1 VPAGLSEAEW
11 KARQKDEAAKKAA
24 NKLKYPKGPP
34 FLGVKE
40 YLTGLANKQTFKNG
54 KVKDTGHVYVKTKY
68 DWSGAKKDGSV
79 RYNSVAG
86 ESDTKKKNPFF
97 KKDIADASALQ
108 GFVSNYMPSATQRM
122 PTSLNAYVPAGL
134 SEAEWKARQ
143 KDEAAKKAANKLKY
157 PKGPPFLGVKEYLT
171 GLANKQTFKN
181 GKVKDTGHVYVK
193 TKYDWSGA
201 KKDGSV
207 RYNVDP
213 KLNKFVLPAV
223 SNVKHGNGPD
233 ALAGTSPFKIVDDT
247 PVLHPA
253 TQVQD
258 STSFTPMSLA
268 AIGIGLLSLVTVLG
282 FRLHRGMQPA
292 AILASSAGLGSDM
305 PLNMELK
312 SQDSHVKG
320 TPVRVGW
327 GQLSS
332 QNSHPL
338 TPCYAAESK
347 ADLVALQ
354 NSLPGPPSYWD
365 PLNLGGNATLLE
377 DYGFDYE
384 KEDGTMVS
392 FRIDTEEKAIGW
404 FRHAEIKHGRV
415 AMAAVLGFIAQCTP
429 TVSGEHTIAPYRGY
443 IAGCT
448 PQEQWDNIPLV
459 GKLQILTLV
468 GMLESYG
475 EGAGSPEGYVHYTK
489 GGKPGYYP
497 PIKGRGSPWG
507 GQILFNLWDP
517 FGISKVQKLS
527 EESKARRLQVEL
539 QNGRLAMIGIM
550 GFLAASSV
558 PGSVPFLANI
568 EGYPQYAGNV
578 MVPFSNDFSIGA
590 TIYGS

>member
-1 VPAGLSEAEW
+1 
-11 KARQKDEAAKKAA
+11 
-24 NKLKYPKGPP
+24 
-34 FLGVKE
+34 
-40 YLTGLANKQTFKNG
+40 
-54 KVKDTGHVYVKTKY
+54 
-68 DWSGAKKDGSV
+68 
-79 RYNSVAG
+79 
-86 ESDTKKKNPFF
+86 
-97 KKDIADASALQ
+97 
-108 GFVSNYMPSATQRM
+108 
-122 PTSLNAYVPAGL
+122 
-134 SEAEWKARQ
+134 
-143 KDEAAKKAANKLKY
+143 
-157 PKGPPFLGVKEYLT
+157 
-171 GLANKQTFKN
+171 
-181 GKVKDTGHVYVK
+181 
-193 TKYDWSGA
+193 
-201 KKDGSV
+201 
-207 RYNVDP
+207 
-213 KLNKFVLPAV
+213 
-223 SNVKHGNGPD
+223 
-233 ALAGTSPFKIVDDT
+233 
-247 PVLHPA
+247 
-253 TQVQD
+253 
-258 STSFTPMSLA
+258 MSLA

-517 FGISKVQKLS
+517 FGISKVQQLS
-527 EESKARRLQVEL
+527 EESKARRLKVEL

-568 EGYPQYAGNV
+568 EGFPQYSGNV
-578 MVPFSNDFSIGA
+578 MVPFSNDFTLGNVLMTS
-590 TIYGS
+590 S

>member
-1 VPAGLSEAEW
+1 
-11 KARQKDEAAKKAA
+11 
-24 NKLKYPKGPP
+24 
-34 FLGVKE
+34 
-40 YLTGLANKQTFKNG
+40 
-54 KVKDTGHVYVKTKY
+54 
-68 DWSGAKKDGSV
+68 
-79 RYNSVAG
+79 
-86 ESDTKKKNPFF
+86 
-97 KKDIADASALQ
+97 
-108 GFVSNYMPSATQRM
+108 
-122 PTSLNAYVPAGL
+122 
-134 SEAEWKARQ
+134 
-143 KDEAAKKAANKLKY
+143 
-157 PKGPPFLGVKEYLT
+157 
-171 GLANKQTFKN
+171 
-181 GKVKDTGHVYVK
+181 
-193 TKYDWSGA
+193 
-201 KKDGSV
+201 
-207 RYNVDP
+207 
-213 KLNKFVLPAV
+213 
-223 SNVKHGNGPD
+223 
-233 ALAGTSPFKIVDDT
+233 
-247 PVLHPA
+247 
-253 TQVQD
+253 
-258 STSFTPMSLA
+258 
-268 AIGIGLLSLVTVLG
+268 
-282 FRLHRGMQPA
+282 
-292 AILASSAGLGSDM
+292 M

-448 PQEQWDNIPLV
+448 PQEQWDNIPLY
-459 GKLQILTLV
+459 GKLQIITLV

-517 FGISKVQKLS
+517 FGISKVQNLS

-558 PGSVPFLANI
+558 PGSVPFLASI
-568 EGYPQYAGNV
+568 PGYPQYSGNV
-578 MVPFSNDFSIGA
+578 MVPFSNDFSIFFVQPTSLKSLQNSDPLTPCDATKADLVELQNSLPGPPGYWDPLDLAESTILAGYGIDTVEANIGWWRHAEIKHGRVAMAAVLGFIAQCTPLVSGEHSVAPYRGYVAGCTPQEQWDNIPLLGKLQIVVLIGMLESYGEGA
-590 TIYGS
+590 GDPEGYVHYTKGGKPGYYPPIKGRVAGQIGLNLWDPFEFPGGPKNLSEESKARRLQAELQNGRLAMIGIMGFLAASSVPGSVPFLAAIPGYPQYSGNVMVPFSNDFSLFGS